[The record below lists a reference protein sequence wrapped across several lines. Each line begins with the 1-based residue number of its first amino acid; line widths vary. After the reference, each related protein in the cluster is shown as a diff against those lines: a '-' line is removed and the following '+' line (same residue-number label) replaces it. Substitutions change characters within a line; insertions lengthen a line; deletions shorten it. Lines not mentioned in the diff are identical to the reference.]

1 MRSPLDSAE
10 VPCIR
15 CQERV
20 IGLAWGERC
29 PRCRKERKRRASR
42 IARRISLV
50 AALLVAIG
58 MGLRGGGPVT
68 EDSRIYIGIGALAT
82 FLLVRMI
89 ALRIAME
96 FLPD

>member
-10 VPCIR
+10 VPCVR

-20 IGLAWGERC
+20 AGLAWGERC
-29 PRCRKERKRRASR
+29 PRCREERKRRASR

-58 MGLRGGGPVT
+58 MGLRGPVT
-68 EDSRIYIGIGALAT
+68 EDSRIYIGIGVLAT